1 MKKKTKKRTKLTS
14 IPKEHHREKP
24 IKKKTR
30 NTLEKVSLKKII
42 KKKEHFE
49 VQLRNLPIYPQPKS
63 KLDPTKDKR
72 NVSIT
77 FLFKK

>member
-1 MKKKTKKRTKLTS
+1 MKKKMKKKNETHLHSERTPPGETY
-14 IPKEHHREKP
+14 
-24 IKKKTR
+24 KKKTR